1 MTRTTTDSSVN
12 SAADQAPDGVNTPDS
27 IGRTVYIIDGARTPF
42 LKARGAPGP
51 FTPVD
56 LAVQCGRPLLMRLP
70 IPYNAFDQVILGCV
84 NVLPDEMNPARVAAL
99 RLGMGEAMPAFT
111 VQINCGSGMQSI
123 DTAYKY
129 IRDGDSN
136 LILAG
141 GTEALSKA
149 PMMLSEDAT
158 RWLAGLSAASSPQD
172 YIRQVTQFNP
182 TQFKPEISLV
192 KGLTDPIVGLSM
204 GQTAEVLA
212 QQFNITRK
220 AADEYAVSSHHRLA
234 RAQQEGWLDGEVVP
248 AIAPDG
254 TIYKQDDGV
263 RPDTSVDALAKLKAA
278 FEPPYGQ
285 VTPGNSSQVTDGASW
300 LVLASE
306 EAVEKYGLEPIA
318 VIRDSEWSALDP
330 KIMGLGPTLSSTAI
344 LKRQEW
350 GLNDVDLWEI
360 NEAFAAQVLAC
371 AAAWEDEE
379 FCRVALGMDKPMGR
393 LDPERLNVD
402 GGAVAIGH
410 PVGTSGNRIVLHL
423 VNALRRKK
431 LKRGI
436 ATECIG
442 GGQSGA
448 MLIEAI

>member
-1 MTRTTTDSSVN
+1 MAKHQAKRTRNGS
-12 SAADQAPDGVNTPDS
+12 NTAEQD
-27 IGRTVYIIDGARTPF
+27 RRRKVYLVDGARTPF
-42 LKARGAPGP
+42 LKARGRPGP
-51 FTPVD
+51 FSPVD
-56 LAVQCGRPLLMRLP
+56 LSVQCGRPLLLRQP
-70 IPYNAFDQVILGCV
+70 VPADAYDQVILGCV
-84 NVLPDEMNPARVAAL
+84 NVVASEMNPARIAAL

-129 IRDGDSN
+129 IRDGDSD

-141 GTEALSKA
+141 GTEALSHA
-149 PMMLSEDAT
+149 PMVLKNEAVE
-158 RWLAGLSAASSPQD
+158 WLAGLNSASSPQD
-172 YIRQVTQFNP
+172 YARQLAGFSP
-182 TQFKPEISLV
+182 GQFKPEISLA

-212 QQFNITRK
+212 KQFGISREQ
-220 AADEYAVSSHHRLA
+220 ADEYAVSSHRRLA
-234 RAQQEGWLDGEVVP
+234 RAQEEGWLEREVVP

-254 TIYKQDDGV
+254 ALFRNDDGV
-263 RPDTSVDALAKLKAA
+263 RSDTSTEALAKLKPA
-278 FEPPYGQ
+278 FESPFGQ

-300 LVLASE
+300 VILASE
-306 EAVEKYGLEPIA
+306 DAVEQYGLEPKA
-318 VIRDSEWSALDP
+318 VLVDSHWSALDP
-330 KIMGLGPTLSSTAI
+330 QIMGLGPVLSSTA
-344 LKRQEW
+344 LLRRHKA
-350 GLNDVDLWEI
+350 GLNDIDLWEI

-371 AAAWEDEE
+371 IEAWDDPE
-379 FCRVALGMDKPMGR
+379 FCKVALGMDNAMGR
-393 LDPERLNVD
+393 LDTGRLNVD

-423 VNALRRKK
+423 MNTLQRKG

-448 MLIEAI
+448 MLVEAI

>member
-1 MTRTTTDSSVN
+1 MTR
-12 SAADQAPDGVNTPDS
+12 SASTPSNNPTLENTSNRGSQHRP
-27 IGRTVYIIDGARTPF
+27 VYIVDGARTPF
-42 LKARGAPGP
+42 IKARGQPGP

-56 LAVQCGRPLLMRLP
+56 LAVQCGRPLLMRQP
-70 IPYNAFDQVILGCV
+70 IPPDAFDQVILGCV
-84 NVLPDEMNPARVAAL
+84 NVLPEEMNPARIAAL
-99 RLGMGEAMPAFT
+99 RMGMGEAMTAFT

-129 IRDGDSN
+129 IRDGDSD

-141 GTEALSKA
+141 GAEALSKA
-149 PMMLSEDAT
+149 PMMLTEEAT
-158 RWLAGLSAASSPQD
+158 RWLAGLNSASSPQD
-172 YIRQVTQFNP
+172 YARQLGQFSP
-182 TQFKPEISLV
+182 GQFKPEISLA

-212 QQFNITRK
+212 QQFNITRRQ
-220 AADEYAVSSHHRLA
+220 ADEYAVSSHQRLA
-234 RAQQEGWLDGEVVP
+234 KAQEEGWLDGEVVP

-254 TIYKQDDGV
+254 TLYKHDDGV
-263 RPDTSVDALAKLKAA
+263 RADTTVEALAKLKAA

-300 LVLASE
+300 VVLASE
-306 EAVEKYGLEPIA
+306 EAVKKYGLEPIA
-318 VIRDSEWSALDP
+318 EIKDSEWSALDP

-344 LKRQEW
+344 LKRLKS
-350 GLNDVDLWEI
+350 GLNDIDLWEL

-371 AAAWEDEE
+371 TAAWEDPE
-379 FCRVALGMDKPMGR
+379 FCRVALNLDEPMGK

-402 GGAVAIGH
+402 GGAVALGH

-423 VNALRRKK
+423 VNALRRKG

-448 MLIEAI
+448 MLVETV